1 MYVRSIF
8 VLTLYF
14 CPSISIYYCQY
25 SIKTKQGRTAWANKG
40 SWYSESEETSQRFF
54 VSHSMSTR
62 SASTHTTLMKA
73 ETSTHYCSPTN
84 TQASHMA
91 LQQLP
96 AVYVY
101 TKTCD
106 VHVWPCAH
114 CSGLEF
120 QEVRLP
126 THAAEALH
134 WQSVWSAEYAHPLK
148 PPKWSTHSTNGRQ
161 LYVHA
166 CLWSY

>member
-1 MYVRSIF
+1 MYVRFIF
-8 VLTLYF
+8 VLTLHF

-25 SIKTKQGRTAWANKG
+25 SKKQNREGLRGLTKVHDTVKARRQANV
-40 SWYSESEETSQRFF
+40 FF
-54 VSHSMSTR
+54 VSRSMSTR
-62 SASTHTTLMKA
+62 SASTHTTLMNA
-73 ETSTHYCSPTN
+73 ETSTQYRSPTN
-84 TQASHMA
+84 TQASHTP

-120 QEVRLP
+120 QEVSLP
-126 THAAEALH
+126 THAEALH
-134 WQSVWSAEYAHPLK
+134 
-148 PPKWSTHSTNGRQ
+148 
-161 LYVHA
+161 
-166 CLWSY
+166 